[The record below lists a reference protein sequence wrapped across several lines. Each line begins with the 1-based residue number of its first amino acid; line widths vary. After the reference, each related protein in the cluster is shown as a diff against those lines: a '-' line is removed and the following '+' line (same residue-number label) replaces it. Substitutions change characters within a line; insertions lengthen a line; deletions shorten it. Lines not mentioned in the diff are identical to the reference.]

1 MPEWE
6 HKVQIAKGKWLKGPV
21 RARFIQEDLT
31 NEEVGGWELCAAV
44 PVTQL
49 GFTSAVW
56 LIFKR
61 PKPV

>member
-21 RARFIQEDLT
+21 RARFIQEVLT

-49 GFTSAVW
+49 GFTSAV
-56 LIFKR
+56 
-61 PKPV
+61 